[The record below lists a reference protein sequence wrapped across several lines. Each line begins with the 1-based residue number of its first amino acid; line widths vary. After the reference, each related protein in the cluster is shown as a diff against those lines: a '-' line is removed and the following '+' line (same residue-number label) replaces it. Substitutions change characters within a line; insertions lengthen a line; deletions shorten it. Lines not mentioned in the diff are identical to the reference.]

1 MKETENSEK
10 EFFLEQSDKPL
21 TITQLAR
28 LHLSDRNHKTNDD
41 ELRNAKIQLSNVIS
55 INENNRFAV
64 TSYMILP

>member
-28 LHLSDRNHKTNDD
+28 LHLSDRNHQTNDD

-64 TSYMILP
+64 TSYIILP

>member
-1 MKETENSEK
+1 MKETENSDK

-64 TSYMILP
+64 TSYIILP

>member
-1 MKETENSEK
+1 MEETENSEK
-10 EFFLEQSDKPL
+10 EFFLEQSDKHL

>member
-1 MKETENSEK
+1 MKETENSDK
-10 EFFLEQSDKPL
+10 EFFLKQSDKPL
-21 TITQLAR
+21 TISQLAR

-64 TSYMILP
+64 TSYIILP

>member
-1 MKETENSEK
+1 MKETENSDK

-21 TITQLAR
+21 TISQLAR

-55 INENNRFAV
+55 TNENNRFAV
-64 TSYMILP
+64 TSYIILP

>member
-21 TITQLAR
+21 TISQLAR
-28 LHLSDRNHKTNDD
+28 LHLSDLNHKTNDD

-64 TSYMILP
+64 TSYVILP

>member
-1 MKETENSEK
+1 MKEIKNSDK
-10 EFFLEQSDKPL
+10 EFFLKQSDKPL
-21 TITQLAR
+21 TIRQLAR

-64 TSYMILP
+64 TSYIILP

>member
-64 TSYMILP
+64 TSYIILP

>member
-1 MKETENSEK
+1 MQEIENSDQN
-10 EFFLEQSDKPL
+10 FFLEQSDKTL

-28 LHLSDRNHKTNDD
+28 LHLSDRNHITNDD

-64 TSYMILP
+64 TSYIILP

>member
-21 TITQLAR
+21 TISQLAR

-55 INENNRFAV
+55 SNENNRFAV
-64 TSYMILP
+64 TSYVILP

>member
-1 MKETENSEK
+1 MKETENSDK